1 MGRGAA
7 FAPPQVKAR
16 TKSKIKNQR
25 SKIKIMGRALILF
38 VVVVASATAAF
49 AQAPN
54 PGRQAPPAD
63 MVEVEPITCWWRT
76 SVTAVRTA
84 EPFDIRLTCSVV
96 ETETNKVVADF
107 SKLDP
112 TVVQLPPFEVLGGTH
127 AGDLTVPGKRFF
139 QYDYRLRLMSEDLFG
154 GDVPIPPLEISY
166 RIESQVAGGD
176 TAQGREQSYVLPRA
190 SVRLISI
197 VPDDT
202 SDIREAPASAFTRIE
217 DRDSRANLLQT
228 IATVLFALAGVIVV
242 MMLVG
247 MIRRKTKSEV
257 RTAAHVAPR
266 TILAAV
272 NRELD
277 EVQRA
282 SRGGW
287 TPELAGRAL
296 AALRIAAAY
305 AAGKGVGQRAVTS
318 TDAPV
323 EGELVVTGP
332 LGRGRAFVSGSATT
346 ESASGPNAP
355 HGLAEAMKTL
365 TAARYGRAEMK
376 GDIDDAIATAIRVT
390 RQQQSAHSLPAEW
403 GRNFSKSVVDLRRKV
418 WA

>member
-1 MGRGAA
+1 
-7 FAPPQVKAR
+7 
-16 TKSKIKNQR
+16 
-25 SKIKIMGRALILF
+25 
-38 VVVVASATAAF
+38 
-49 AQAPN
+49 
-54 PGRQAPPAD
+54 
-63 MVEVEPITCWWRT
+63 
-76 SVTAVRTA
+76 
-84 EPFDIRLTCSVV
+84 
-96 ETETNKVVADF
+96 
-107 SKLDP
+107 
-112 TVVQLPPFEVLGGTH
+112 
-127 AGDLTVPGKRFF
+127 
-139 QYDYRLRLMSEDLFG
+139 
-154 GDVPIPPLEISY
+154 
-166 RIESQVAGGD
+166 
-176 TAQGREQSYVLPRA
+176 
-190 SVRLISI
+190 
-197 VPDDT
+197 
-202 SDIREAPASAFTRIE
+202 
-217 DRDSRANLLQT
+217 
-228 IATVLFALAGVIVV
+228 VIVV

>member
-1 MGRGAA
+1 M
-7 FAPPQVKAR
+7 K
-16 TKSKIKNQR
+16 
-25 SKIKIMGRALILF
+25 RASLISIVLLSGG
-38 VVVVASATAAF
+38 VLF
-49 AQAPN
+49 AQAP
-54 PGRQAPPAD
+54 GARTQAPSPKPQAPVD

-76 SVTAVRTA
+76 SVTAIRTA
-84 EPFDIRLTCSVV
+84 EPFDLRLTCSVV
-96 ETETNKVVADF
+96 ETDINRVVADF

-127 AGDLTVPGKRFF
+127 AADLTTPGKRFF
-139 QYDYRLRLMSEDLFG
+139 QYDYRLRLLSEDLFG

-176 TAQGREQSYVLPRA
+176 TAQGREQTYHLPRT

-202 SDIREAPASAFTRIE
+202 SDIREAPAAAFTRIE

-228 IATVLFALAGVIVV
+228 IATVLFVLAAVIAV

-247 MIRRKTKSEV
+247 MVRRKSKSEAV
-257 RTAAHVAPR
+257 VHARLAGRTV
-266 TILAAV
+266 LGV
-272 NRELD
+272 VSRELD
-277 EVQRA
+277 DVQRA

-296 AALRIAAAY
+296 AALRIAGTY
-305 AAGKGVGQRAVTS
+305 AIGRTVSQRLAKP
-318 TDAPV
+318 DEMPV
-323 EGELVVTGP
+323 DGELVVSGP
-332 LGRGRAFVSGSATT
+332 FGRGRAFVSGSATT
-346 ESASGPNAP
+346 EAASVAIAP
-355 HGLAEAMKTL
+355 HGLADALKTL
-365 TAARYGRAEMK
+365 TTTRYGRTEK
-376 GDIDDAIATAIRVT
+376 GGDLDDAIATAIRVT
-390 RQQQSAHSLPAEW
+390 KQQRSVHSLPAEW